1 MMDDGYWEALLRD
14 VESEAAAPRPT
25 DGEED
30 LSAAGVTLPTQE
42 WRPRPMASTT
52 GAAFDDEE
60 ADWARAQTLLE
71 AADPLNLAIT
81 GYNRG
86 GLLADFGCIQGFA
99 PASHLLAPPAA
110 QDPAARMA
118 ALAARVGETL
128 ELRVIE
134 IDRERRRLILSERCA
149 QTDNQAEE
157 LLANLRPGQVCHGAV
172 TNLCAFGAFVD
183 LGGYEGLIHISEL
196 SWGRINTADEIV
208 QPGEAVEV
216 MVLEVN
222 SQAQKI
228 ALSLKRLRP
237 DPWAG
242 VESRYYPGQVIEAV
256 ITNVVNF
263 GAFARLEE
271 GLEGLIHISELAE
284 GSFMHPRN
292 IVNEGDRVRVRVL
305 HVDGP
310 HHRLALTMRS
320 ADVAG
325 RDRSAAAAAAAA
337 QIPA

>member
-1 MMDDGYWEALLRD
+1 MDDGYWEALLRD
-14 VESEAAAPRPT
+14 VESEAAMSQPA

-30 LSAAGVTLPTQE
+30 LTAAGIMLPVQD
-42 WRPRPMASTT
+42 WRPH
-52 GAAFDDEE
+52 AANSVGSAGFDDEE
-60 ADWARAQTLLE
+60 ADWERAQVLLE
-71 AADPLNLAIT
+71 SGESLEMPIT

-86 GLLADFGCIQGFA
+86 GLLTDFGCIQGFA

-110 QDPAARMA
+110 QDPSGRMA

-128 ELRVIE
+128 QLRVIE
-134 IDRERRRLILSERCA
+134 IDRDRRRLILSERCA
-149 QTDNQAEE
+149 QKGNQAEE
-157 LLANLRPGQVCHGAV
+157 LLSTLVPGQVCHGIV

-183 LGGYEGLIHISEL
+183 LGGYEGLVHISEL

-208 QPGEAVEV
+208 RPGEAVDV

-242 VESRYYPGQVIEAV
+242 VEERYHPGQVIEGI

-305 HVDGP
+305 HVDGV

-320 ADVAG
+320 GEGSG
-325 RDRSAAAAAAAA
+325 RERSATVSGPPS
-337 QIPA
+337 I